1 MGIATFNSILHHMRN
16 RNADSTDDDI
26 FEDELHNTIRRLNFA
41 EEQDEAKTLLS
52 DLRSMAEKQKICLVE
67 YVLLDFVM
75 GKGCT
80 ECSKTICE
88 DAFGKHPTFADMLR
102 HPWFKHLMSHPV
114 ATEPYSPLPP
124 IVRNDAYYWHSF
136 HFPLFLSLIHI

>member
-52 DLRSMAEKQKICLVE
+52 DLRSMAEKQKSA
-67 YVLLDFVM
+67 LLSMCF
-75 GKGCT
+75 
-80 ECSKTICE
+80 
-88 DAFGKHPTFADMLR
+88 
-102 HPWFKHLMSHPV
+102 
-114 ATEPYSPLPP
+114 
-124 IVRNDAYYWHSF
+124 
-136 HFPLFLSLIHI
+136 

>member
-75 GKGCT
+75 GKGARNVRRPFVKMLLA
-80 ECSKTICE
+80 SILRL
-88 DAFGKHPTFADMLR
+88 PT
-102 HPWFKHLMSHPV
+102 
-114 ATEPYSPLPP
+114 
-124 IVRNDAYYWHSF
+124 
-136 HFPLFLSLIHI
+136 

>member
-41 EEQDEAKTLLS
+41 EEQDEAKAILS
-52 DLRSMAEKQKICLVE
+52 FLQSMAEIQKNCLVE

-80 ECSKTICE
+80 ECSKAVCE
-88 DAFGKHPTFADMLR
+88 DAFGKHPTFADMML
-102 HPWFKHLMSHPV
+102 HPWF
-114 ATEPYSPLPP
+114 
-124 IVRNDAYYWHSF
+124 RNRALQSASSYRT
-136 HFPLFLSLIHI
+136 

>member
-52 DLRSMAEKQKICLVE
+52 DLRSMAEKQKISLVDLNSAT
-67 YVLLDFVM
+67 LLQ
-75 GKGCT
+75 
-80 ECSKTICE
+80 I
-88 DAFGKHPTFADMLR
+88 
-102 HPWFKHLMSHPV
+102 
-114 ATEPYSPLPP
+114 
-124 IVRNDAYYWHSF
+124 
-136 HFPLFLSLIHI
+136 

>member
-67 YVLLDFVM
+67 YVLLDLSW
-75 GKGCT
+75 GKGARNVRRPFVKMLLA
-80 ECSKTICE
+80 SILRL
-88 DAFGKHPTFADMLR
+88 PT
-102 HPWFKHLMSHPV
+102 
-114 ATEPYSPLPP
+114 
-124 IVRNDAYYWHSF
+124 
-136 HFPLFLSLIHI
+136 

>member
-52 DLRSMAEKQKICLVE
+52 DLRSMAEKQKSA
-67 YVLLDFVM
+67 LLSMCFGFCHGERVHGM
-75 GKGCT
+75 F
-80 ECSKTICE
+80 E
-88 DAFGKHPTFADMLR
+88 D
-102 HPWFKHLMSHPV
+102 HL
-114 ATEPYSPLPP
+114 
-124 IVRNDAYYWHSF
+124 
-136 HFPLFLSLIHI
+136 